1 MVAKTGPRNS
11 RDNLE
16 SFIKGGGKVSLLV
29 SRDLK
34 RVEGTCIRLAKKSG
48 RALYRWDGKKIEHYD
63 KMELAGRSIGWGIH
77 EPQVDFSKVFADF
90 TGSAKEPTQR
100 GLAIGGDNEDSGN
113 SGVKFAEN
121 SILWLPL
128 RQPFLIQD
136 GGGGSNSSRT
146 LALLEQIM
154 EICTWALRTEDPP
167 EKMDDKIWHGKTL
180 LIGGM
185 DGTLPREL
193 KSVCHTIRW
202 EYPTRLELRE
212 FIFGQTGEYKDGV
225 FQEKGILS
233 KGCGSLL
240 DQLGQQSMF
249 TSGMLC
255 DLAEDEF
262 NQNQE
267 KFIQEMVENAQGMDL
282 EDCSVAVLSSFREAI
297 EGREPIMSRAVLTR
311 VMDRKVELLSTE
323 GLLKVERTYDIEEI
337 GGYHRIVKDIQ
348 NLKSRFHSSDA
359 ENFGIRKPKGV
370 ILTGVPGCGKSL
382 SAKTIATL
390 LECPL
395 IEFDLGRITTSMYG
409 ESEENMHKALNMA
422 TGMAPCV
429 LWIDEFEKMF
439 SSAKDG
445 GQSHEVSQRMNAIFL
460 KWMEERTNSVFVVA
474 TSNDLSGIKAEYQ
487 RTGRWDG
494 TYFFDLPSLFERQ
507 EIIRYAL
514 KRAGEKMVVNITEG
528 ELSDFARDTDGYAG
542 SDIVAIIEQG
552 KNASFDHWHS
562 NQEQNAP
569 SLDFDRL
576 KSVLSRKTVIPM
588 WKKDRDRL
596 SRIRAE
602 GVAYTSASI
611 ERDGDIPPLYKSQ
624 ENVDAELDLDD
635 LTQRIVD

>member
-1 MVAKTGPRNS
+1 MAKTGPRNS

-34 RVEGTCIRLAKKSG
+34 RVEGTCVRLAKKSG

-63 KMELAGRSIGWGIH
+63 KKELAGRAIGWENKG
-77 EPQVDFSKVFADF
+77 PQVDFSQVFAGF

-100 GLAIGGDNEDSGN
+100 GLAIGSDNEGN
-113 SGVKFAEN
+113 ANVDVKFDDN

-136 GGGGSNSSRT
+136 GGGGSNPGSRQGE
-146 LALLEQIM
+146 LLRQIM
-154 EICTWALRTEDPP
+154 EICAWALRTEDPP
-167 EKMDDKIWHGKTL
+167 EEIDDKTWHGKTL

-193 KSVCHTIRW
+193 KSVCHIIRW
-202 EYPTRLELRE
+202 EYPTRLELRD
-212 FIFGQTGEYKDGV
+212 FIFGQTGQYKNGV
-225 FQEKGILS
+225 FDEAHKDHVIRS

-240 DQLGQQSMF
+240 DQIGQQSMF
-249 TSGMLC
+249 RSGMLC

-267 KFIQEMVENAQGMDL
+267 KFIREMVENAQGMDL

-297 EGREPIMSRAVLTR
+297 EAREPIMSRAVLTR

-323 GLLKVERTYDIEEI
+323 GLLKVERTHDIEEI
-337 GGYHRIVKDIQ
+337 GGYHRIVEDIQ

-507 EIIRYAL
+507 EIIRSAL
-514 KRAGEKMVVNITEG
+514 KRTGEKMVVNITEG
-528 ELSDFARDTDGYAG
+528 DLIDFATHTDGYAG
-542 SDIVAIIEQG
+542 SDIVAIIEQA
-552 KNASFDHWHS
+552 KNASFDRWHS
-562 NQEQNAP
+562 NRERNAP
-569 SLDFDRL
+569 RLEFDRL
-576 KSVLSRKTVIPM
+576 KSVLSNNNVIPM
-588 WKKDRDRL
+588 WKKDKDRL
-596 SRIRAE
+596 GRIRAE
-602 GVAYTSASI
+602 GGAYTSASI
-611 ERDGDIPPLYKSQ
+611 EREGDIPPLFIVKSQ
-624 ENVDAELDLDD
+624 ENVDAEIDHNE
-635 LTQRIVD
+635 

>member
-1 MVAKTGPRNS
+1 MVETGPRNS

-34 RVEGTCIRLAKKSG
+34 RVEGTCVRLAKKSG
-48 RALYRWDGKKIEHYD
+48 RSLYRWDGKKVEHYD
-63 KMELAGRSIGWGIH
+63 KKELAGRAIGWENKG
-77 EPQVDFSKVFADF
+77 PKGDFSKVFADF
-90 TGSAKEPTQR
+90 IGSAKEPTQR
-100 GLAIGGDNEDSGN
+100 GLAIVGDNEGN
-113 SGVKFAEN
+113 ANVDVNFDDN

-136 GGGGSNSSRT
+136 GGGGSNPGSRQGE
-146 LALLEQIM
+146 LLREIM
-154 EICTWALRTEDPP
+154 EICAWALRTEDPP
-167 EKMDDKIWHGKTL
+167 EEIDDKTWHGKTL

-193 KSVCHTIRW
+193 KSVCHIIRW
-202 EYPTRLELRE
+202 EYPNRLELRD
-212 FIFGQTGEYKDGV
+212 FIFGQTGEYKNGV
-225 FQEKGILS
+225 FVEAINGIRS

-240 DQLGQQSMF
+240 DQIGQQSMF
-249 TSGMLC
+249 QSGMLC
-255 DLAEDEF
+255 DLAEDDF

-267 KFIQEMVENAQGMDL
+267 KFIREMVENAQGMDL

-297 EGREPIMSRAVLTR
+297 EAGEPIMSRTVLTR

-323 GLLKVERTYDIEEI
+323 GLLKVERTHDIEEI
-337 GGYHRIVKDIQ
+337 GGYGRIVEDIQ
-348 NLKSRFHSSDA
+348 KLKSRFHSSDA

-507 EIIRYAL
+507 EIIQSAL
-514 KRAGEKMVVNITEG
+514 KRTGKKMLVNITEG
-528 ELSDFARDTDGYAG
+528 ELNDFASKTDGYAG
-542 SDIVAIIEQG
+542 SDIVAIIEEG

-562 NQEQNAP
+562 NQERDAP

-576 KSVLSRKTVIPM
+576 KSVLSNNKVIPM
-588 WKKDRDRL
+588 WKKDRERL
-596 SRIRAE
+596 RRIREE
-602 GVAYTSASI
+602 GAAYTSASSK
-611 ERDGDIPPLYKSQ
+611 RDGDIPPLSVEKEEGNLPASSIF
-624 ENVDAELDLDD
+624 E
-635 LTQRIVD
+635 